1 MDDPN
6 DNDCKD
12 FKIGCD
18 FNSETKY
25 VKLLKIKKDETI
37 INFLD
42 TPGFFDT

>member
-6 DNDCKD
+6 DSDCKD

-18 FNSETKY
+18 FNSETKC
-25 VKLLKIKKDETI
+25 VKHLEIKQDEI
-37 INFLD
+37 AIKMVD